1 MGLFGNSKPQA
12 TQIESSEERLNL
24 YLNDGWQVKGYS
36 TCMLELGGLTHSILL
51 EKDGHLV
58 SHTTLVL
65 NGKATGSNEICLSSV
80 ESMS

>member
-1 MGLFGNSKPQA
+1 MFGKSKPTAIQV
-12 TQIESSEERLNL
+12 ESSEERLNL

-36 TCMLELGGLTHSILL
+36 TCMLSLGGLTHSILL

-65 NGKATGSNEICLSSV
+65 NNKANGSNEICLTSV